1 MVDNCEAEQYLI
13 DFAKIATRYNYKIN
27 LHSPVFIDIEKYKLY
42 IKFAVQIANIN
53 RRKINRVF
61 HPLNNEK
68 IKISLENLN
77 DIKGKK
83 RLKKEN
89 LIDFLLKTKE
99 IGFFIYDIGHEN
111 GKKNY
116 VGGSTFLELYEAFME
131 GKEIYLW
138 NEIPE
143 GILFDEISGFS
154 PKIIN
159 GNLDLVK

>member
-1 MVDNCEAEQYLI
+1 MNLN
-13 DFAKIATRYNYKIN
+13 KI
-27 LHSPVFIDIEKYKLY
+27 
-42 IKFAVQIANIN
+42 
-53 RRKINRVF
+53 
-61 HPLNNEK
+61 NNEK

-77 DIKGKK
+77 DINGKK

-99 IGFFIYDIGHEN
+99 IGFTYDICHEN

-143 GILFDEISGFS
+143 WILFDEISGFL

>member
-1 MVDNCEAEQYLI
+1 METMLSLNIKFFCVKPYELINIINKLNKNGNIKGFEIMVDNCEAEQY
-13 DFAKIATRYNYKIN
+13 
-27 LHSPVFIDIEKYKLY
+27 
-42 IKFAVQIANIN
+42 
-53 RRKINRVF
+53 
-61 HPLNNEK
+61 
-68 IKISLENLN
+68 
-77 DIKGKK
+77 
-83 RLKKEN
+83 